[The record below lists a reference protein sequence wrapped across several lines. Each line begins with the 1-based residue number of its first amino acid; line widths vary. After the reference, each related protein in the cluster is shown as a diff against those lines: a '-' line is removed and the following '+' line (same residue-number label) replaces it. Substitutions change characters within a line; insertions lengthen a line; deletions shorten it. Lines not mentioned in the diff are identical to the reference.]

1 VLFSTTV
8 RHSADFGPHSIILAS
23 WSKTWS
29 FAAGW
34 SNGTWPLL
42 NVHGE
47 TIASSWLSN
56 VHIRTVLV
64 TSLGTSKSRN
74 QKSPNCGIN
83 AYRALLRSC
92 IWLTKTA
99 SGCCVSNRHHIRS
112 RYVLEIRRIW
122 VIAPCVSATFSVRT
136 VGQVLFWQLC
146 LFVSVLTRQWASASP
161 AMGHWGHVP
170 PPHLELVNL
179 HQFGNFYLRMTPVS
193 SGRLV
198 VNTIH
203 FLFLLQPE
211 IHSRLNVLN
220 VSVLYS
226 CRNFCDFVNTYMPC
240 PLLAQNP
247 RNATDHGKMAKLLSK
262 YSSE

>member
-23 WSKTWS
+23 WSKTWSKTWS

-170 PPHLELVNL
+170 PPPGACK
-179 HQFGNFYLRMTPVS
+179 FTP
-193 SGRLV
+193 
-198 VNTIH
+198 IWQ
-203 FLFLLQPE
+203 FLF
-211 IHSRLNVLN
+211 
-220 VSVLYS
+220 
-226 CRNFCDFVNTYMPC
+226 TY
-240 PLLAQNP
+240 
-247 RNATDHGKMAKLLSK
+247 D
-262 YSSE
+262 SSEQWQIGSEHHTFFISVAARDSQSPKCP